1 MVSSAEE
8 TALKQILPIPRARL
22 AERKAKSWFESLL
35 NWEKSKWL
43 IYIQSEINALKHFA
57 FNDIQGKEE
66 EGEGGDGPEVAM
78 LLSKPWPHPAEL
90 SSQFHPP
97 AAPCLPPRSPGPCF
111 VKTFRSR
118 DNEESGEK
126 KKNNIGFYEKLLP
139 KCKKAKQSRKTHK
152 TPNSLPAWEMLL
164 FVIYSQWVGRER
176 GILGW
181 PDGQGQRPSRP
192 SSWHRA
198 GSQHLGRSR
207 DKTPQVPLVARTTLS
222 SLGPGLK
229 AHHQASSPAAK
240 PY

>member
-97 AAPCLPPRSPGPCF
+97 AAPRLPPRSPGPCF

-126 KKNNIGFYEKLLP
+126 KKIILVSMKSYFLNAKKQNKAEKP
-139 KCKKAKQSRKTHK
+139 TKPQIACQPGRCYY
-152 TPNSLPAWEMLL
+152 LL
-164 FVIYSQWVGRER
+164 FIASGWVGREEFWAGQTGR
-176 GILGW
+176 GSVHPVHPPGT
-181 PDGQGQRPSRP
+181 GQGHSTWAGAGTKPHRSH
-192 SSWHRA
+192 SWPGPRSA
-198 GSQHLGRSR
+198 ASDLG
-207 DKTPQVPLVARTTLS
+207 
-222 SLGPGLK
+222 
-229 AHHQASSPAAK
+229 
-240 PY
+240 